1 MSYLD
6 SHFDQL
12 GLSEIDPETKAAI
25 AKDPMNADKVLLNK
39 LKPTQPPCEI
49 DCQQNKQLAEMK
61 VKPRA
66 MEGDQENAEN
76 MLKQIASQNNINDDA
91 AAYQQFVIKL
101 MGDKSRVERKD
112 LGETMPAKINE
123 QIEKEEDRLS
133 KVQDVQRDIMGR
145 VSVINMETKDTF
157 AQESRNV
164 KALETFISED
174 IDRLSK
180 LRQNEGE
187 QLFHEITT
195 WSEREGPN

>member
-1 MSYLD
+1 MKFAS
-6 SHFDQL
+6 SVKFEVQVQL
-12 GLSEIDPETKAAI
+12 KSLFA
-25 AKDPMNADKVLLNK
+25 
-39 LKPTQPPCEI
+39 TQ
-49 DCQQNKQLAEMK
+49 

-76 MLKQIASQNNINDDA
+76 MLKQIASQNLINDDA
-91 AAYQQFVIKL
+91 SAYQQFVIKL

-145 VSVINMETKDTF
+145 GSVINVETKDTF

-187 QLFHEITT
+187 QLFNEITT